1 MPPKDKRGRGQ
12 RGLRHAGD
20 SKARDNSLRL
30 NGVPMLDKRLGETSG
45 LSKRLIACLDVRDG
59 KLAKSVRFV
68 NTKDIGDPVEKA
80 REYYADGLDELVFYD
95 ITASSDKRAIML
107 DVVEAVA
114 KEVFIP
120 LSVGGGVRSV
130 ADATDLRLAGAE
142 KINVN
147 SAAVA
152 RPALI
157 SECAEAIGNQNV
169 VLSMDI
175 RQVPQSNSCPS
186 GYEIV
191 INGGRTP
198 MGIDG
203 LAWALQ
209 GERLGA
215 GELVVNAIDADGTRD
230 GYELKLTAMIAKAVR
245 IPVIASGGAGK
256 PEHLKE
262 ALTMGRADAAL
273 VASMVHYGDYSV
285 SELKRWLHRE
295 GVKMRMSW

>member
-1 MPPKDKRGRGQ
+1 
-12 RGLRHAGD
+12 
-20 SKARDNSLRL
+20 
-30 NGVPMLDKRLGETSG
+30 V

-68 NTKDIGDPVEKA
+68 DTKDIGDPVEKA

-95 ITASSDKRAIML
+95 ITASSDKRRIML

-114 KEVFIP
+114 AQVFIP

-147 SAAVA
+147 TAAVE

-157 SECAEAIGNQNV
+157 AECADAIGNQNV

-175 RQVPQSNSCPS
+175 KATQRSDCAS

-191 INGGRTP
+191 THGGRTP
-198 MGIDG
+198 RGLDA
-203 LAWALQ
+203 LAWALE

-215 GELVVNAIDADGTRD
+215 GELVVNSIDADGTLA
-230 GYELKLTAMIAKAVR
+230 GYELKLTRMLAEAVR
-245 IPVIASGGAGK
+245 IPVIASGGAGR
-256 PEHLKE
+256 PEHLYDV
-262 ALTMGRADAAL
+262 LTQGKADAAL
-273 VASMVHYGDYSV
+273 VASMVHYGDYRV
-285 SELKRWLHRE
+285 SGLKKYLHER

>member
-1 MPPKDKRGRGQ
+1 M
-12 RGLRHAGD
+12 
-20 SKARDNSLRL
+20 
-30 NGVPMLDKRLGETSG
+30 
-45 LSKRLIACLDVRDG
+45 LSKRLIACLDVRNG

-68 NTKDIGDPVEKA
+68 NTQDIGDPVDKA
-80 REYYADGLDELVFYD
+80 RAYYQDGLDELVFYD

-147 SAAVA
+147 SAAV
-152 RPALI
+152 RCPALI
-157 SECAEAIGNQNV
+157 AECAEAIGNQNV

-175 RQVPQSNSCPS
+175 RRVAAGQACPS
-186 GYEIV
+186 GYEVV

-198 MGIDG
+198 MNVDG
-203 LAWALQ
+203 LAWALE

-230 GYELKLTAMIAKAVR
+230 GYELKLTAMIAEAVR

-262 ALTMGRADAAL
+262 ALTVGKADAAL

-285 SELKRWLHRE
+285 SELKRYLHGE

>member
-1 MPPKDKRGRGQ
+1 M
-12 RGLRHAGD
+12 
-20 SKARDNSLRL
+20 
-30 NGVPMLDKRLGETSG
+30 

-59 KLAKSVRFV
+59 KLAKSIKFV

-95 ITASSDKRAIML
+95 ITASSDNRSIML
-107 DVVEAVA
+107 EVVEAVA
-114 KEVFIP
+114 REVFIP

-147 SAAVA
+147 TAAVR

-157 SECAEAIGNQNV
+157 AECAEAIGDQNV

-175 RQVPQSNSCPS
+175 RRVERSDRFPS

-203 LAWALQ
+203 LEWALE

-215 GELVVNAIDADGTRD
+215 GELVVNSIDADGTRD
-230 GYELKLTAMIAKAVR
+230 GYELRLTAMIADAVR
-245 IPVIASGGAGK
+245 IPVIASGGAGE
-256 PEHLKE
+256 PRHLRDV
-262 ALTMGRADAAL
+262 LNDGGADAAL
-273 VASMVHYGDYSV
+273 VASMVHYGDYRV
-285 SELKRWLHRE
+285 SELKQYLHDQ